1 MTEYDEYNW
10 DDEISQITIENLTI
24 KFDADQITCGDDE
37 DQKKQ
42 AIHEINLVLQREP
55 FGLGAQ
61 IISK

>member
-1 MTEYDEYNW
+1 MKR
-10 DDEISQITIENLTI
+10 ITILTI
-24 KFDADQITCGDDE
+24 KFDADEITWSDE
-37 DQKKQ
+37 EQKKQ